1 MFKKILIGF
10 AFVAILCAVARSGYE
25 FGRHLAQKDRAAASQ
40 AYLEETAA
48 G

>member
-25 FGRHLAQKDRAAASQ
+25 FGRHLAQKDRAAATQ
-40 AYLEETAA
+40 EALEETA
-48 G
+48 